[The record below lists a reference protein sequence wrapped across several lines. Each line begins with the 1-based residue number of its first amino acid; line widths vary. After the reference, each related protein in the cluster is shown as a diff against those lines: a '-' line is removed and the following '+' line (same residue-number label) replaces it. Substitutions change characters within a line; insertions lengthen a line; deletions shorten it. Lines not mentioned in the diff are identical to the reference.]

1 MYDLLTSAT
10 CPFFKGLHIF
20 FLLSF
25 FCWRIYGYHISSCG
39 ARTGLARLTDF
50 SSPCIPRDMD
60 KTSTLGLS
68 FFSSRVTGD
77 PRRVHNLSIVPSH
90 TPCHKHK
97 RQYHHRLSCSV
108 RVPLW
113 AYACHAMPC
122 HALASQS
129 LSLSASHITYR
140 STPYSPLLY
149 ILASRSSFVPGS
161 WLD

>member
-1 MYDLLTSAT
+1 MYDLRLFIGIGNMSVLQGS
-10 CPFFKGLHIF
+10 PYLFFGP
-20 FLLSF
+20 LSF
-25 FCWRIYGYHISSCG
+25 TYCRIYHISSCG
-39 ARTGLARLTDF
+39 ARLARLTDF
-50 SSPCIPRDMD
+50 PSPCIPRDMD

-77 PRRVHNLSIVPSH
+77 PRRVHHLSIVPSH

-113 AYACHAMPC
+113 VYACHAMP
-122 HALASQS
+122 SP
-129 LSLSASHITYR
+129 LSLPASHITYR
-140 STPYSPLLY
+140 STPPSFTCW
-149 ILASRSSFVPGS
+149 SSFVPGS

>member
-10 CPFFKGLHIF
+10 CPFFRGLHIF
-20 FLLSF
+20 FWLSF
-25 FCWRIYGYHISSCG
+25 FCCRIYGYHISSCG

-90 TPCHKHK
+90 TPYHKHK
-97 RQYHHRLSCSV
+97 RQHHHRLSCSV

-113 AYACHAMPC
+113 AYARHAMP
-122 HALASQS
+122 SP

-140 STPYSPLLY
+140 STPPSFTYLLAGLPLCRVL
-149 ILASRSSFVPGS
+149 G
-161 WLD
+161 

>member
-1 MYDLLTSAT
+1 MSVLQGSPY
-10 CPFFKGLHIF
+10 IF
-20 FLLSF
+20 FWLSF
-25 FCWRIYGYHISSCG
+25 FCCRIYGYHISSCG

-97 RQYHHRLSCSV
+97 RQHHHRLSCSV

-113 AYACHAMPC
+113 AYACHAMP
-122 HALASQS
+122 SP

-140 STPYSPLLY
+140 STPPSFTYLLAGLPLCRVL
-149 ILASRSSFVPGS
+149 G
-161 WLD
+161 